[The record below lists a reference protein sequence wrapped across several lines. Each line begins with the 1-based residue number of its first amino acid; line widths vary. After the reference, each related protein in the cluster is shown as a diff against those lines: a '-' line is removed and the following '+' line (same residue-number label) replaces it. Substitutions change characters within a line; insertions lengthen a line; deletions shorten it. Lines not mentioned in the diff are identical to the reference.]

1 MPFSQKCSIRSS
13 CARTMTSG
21 PDLEAK
27 TRFSPR
33 SILDDSFLG
42 EGVALWR
49 GVVGSCPGCPE
60 GGGGRGGGGWWR
72 GLHPVL
78 SHLPFQG
85 KGLKTLVFTGQTLG
99 PGTFPMISLVP
110 GPACP
115 VPASCRRP
123 SCCDRQGPILKSP
136 SESDTQV
143 IPCPKFEPS
152 EPNFGQ

>member
-1 MPFSQKCSIRSS
+1 MPFSQKCFIRSS
-13 CARTMTSG
+13 CARTMTSD

-60 GGGGRGGGGWWR
+60 GGERVEGWWR

-85 KGLKTLVFTGQTLG
+85 KGLRALVLTGQTLG
-99 PGTFPMISLVP
+99 PGLSLVISLVP

-115 VPASCRRP
+115 VPASCRCP
-123 SCCDRQGPILKSP
+123 SCCNRQGPIPKSP
-136 SESDTQV
+136 SESDTQMN
-143 IPCPKFEPS
+143 FS
-152 EPNFGQ
+152 ERKNIDNN